1 MLCINTNKIAKTIEI
16 NRNTVGRLLAI
27 RNGKLVDLEGA
38 MKYSLA
44 LIPLSICNLD
54 GTMRRISKSVL
65 MKITLTNLYRSTQ
78 LDIHVDS
85 WCI

>member
-1 MLCINTNKIAKTIEI
+1 
-16 NRNTVGRLLAI
+16 
-27 RNGKLVDLEGA
+27 

>member
-1 MLCINTNKIAKTIEI
+1 
-16 NRNTVGRLLAI
+16 
-27 RNGKLVDLEGA
+27 

-54 GTMRRISKSVL
+54 CTMRRISKSVL